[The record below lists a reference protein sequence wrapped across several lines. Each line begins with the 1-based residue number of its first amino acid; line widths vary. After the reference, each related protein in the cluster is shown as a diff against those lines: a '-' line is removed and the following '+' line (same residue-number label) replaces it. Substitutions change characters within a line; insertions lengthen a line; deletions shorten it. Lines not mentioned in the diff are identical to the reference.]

1 MLVCLDKSRHIVN
14 IREKLTLQ
22 VVIFFTARRNPKRQT
37 LRDIRI
43 HRRLLLKNFG
53 VHHFPTLRAGCRVAV
68 SDGYPVGSHHAPF

>member
-1 MLVCLDKSRHIVN
+1 MLVCLYKSRHIVN

-22 VVIFFTARRNPKRQT
+22 VVIFFATRRNPKRQT

-53 VHHFPTLRAGCRVAV
+53 SHHLATLRAGCCVAV